1 MTGKENREIKNSVF
15 VDLFYEDES
24 AEANEIALF
33 NAIHDEPLPEGTK
46 IRKFRVDNTI
56 YMNFQNDISFDAGGK
71 VIVFGEHQSA
81 VNENMPL
88 RSLLYIGRAYERLVP
103 PRSRYKK
110 KIVSL
115 PTPEFY
121 TFYNGKEK
129 WEKEKELRLS
139 DAYIVKDGEPSL
151 ELKVKVI
158 NIRPEEHHEI
168 LERCQVLKEYSQFM
182 EIVQNYQISGE
193 EEPYKKAI
201 KECIERGI
209 LADYLM
215 RKGSEVVNMLLD
227 EYDYETDI
235 EVQREEA
242 REEGR
247 KLGREEGRMQGR
259 EEGREEERKEFLQKI
274 CSLIQKKLEKGK
286 TVSEIANDLEDTEEN
301 ISHLIKQF
309 HLNYR
314 QQCTHRCKHCIIGT
328 TYRIFITSSL

>member
-1 MTGKENREIKNSVF
+1 MHMKGEPMAGKENREIKNSVF

-46 IRKFRVDNTI
+46 IRRFRVDNTI

-71 VIVFGEHQSA
+71 VIVFGEHQST

-110 KIVSL
+110 KIVFL

-201 KECIERGI
+201 KECIEKGI

-286 TVSEIANDLEDTEEN
+286 TISEIADDLEDTEEN
-301 ISHLIKQF
+301 IAHLIEEF
-309 HLNYR
+309 HLGR
-314 QQCTHRCKHCIIGT
+314 KE
-328 TYRIFITSSL
+328 S

>member
-1 MTGKENREIKNSVF
+1 M
-15 VDLFYEDES
+15 
-24 AEANEIALF
+24 
-33 NAIHDEPLPEGTK
+33 
-46 IRKFRVDNTI
+46 
-56 YMNFQNDISFDAGGK
+56 
-71 VIVFGEHQSA
+71 IVFGEHQSA

-201 KECIERGI
+201 KECIEKGI

-242 REEGR
+242 RE
-247 KLGREEGRMQGR
+247 QGR
-259 EEGREEERKEFLQKI
+259 EEGRKQGTLQKT
-274 CSLIQKKLEKGK
+274 CALIRKKLEKGK
-286 TVSEIANDLEDTEEN
+286 TISEIADDLEDTEEN
-301 ISHLIKQF
+301 IAHLIEEFQ
-309 HLNYR
+309 LGRN
-314 QQCTHRCKHCIIGT
+314 G
-328 TYRIFITSSL
+328 S

>member
-1 MTGKENREIKNSVF
+1 M
-15 VDLFYEDES
+15 
-24 AEANEIALF
+24 
-33 NAIHDEPLPEGTK
+33 
-46 IRKFRVDNTI
+46 
-56 YMNFQNDISFDAGGK
+56 
-71 VIVFGEHQSA
+71 
-81 VNENMPL
+81 
-88 RSLLYIGRAYERLVP
+88 P
-103 PRSRYKK
+103 PRSLYKK

-168 LERCQVLKEYSQFM
+168 LEKCQVLKEYSQFM

-201 KECIERGI
+201 KECIEKGI

-247 KLGREEGRMQGR
+247 KQGREEGQKKGREEGRI
-259 EEGREEERKEFLQKI
+259 EEK
-274 CSLIQKKLEKGK
+274 SALIRKKLEKGK
-286 TVSEIANDLEDTEEN
+286 TISEIADDLEDTEEN
-301 ISHLIKQF
+301 IAHLIEQF
-309 HLNYR
+309 HLGR
-314 QQCTHRCKHCIIGT
+314 KE
-328 TYRIFITSSL
+328 S

>member
-1 MTGKENREIKNSVF
+1 M
-15 VDLFYEDES
+15 
-24 AEANEIALF
+24 
-33 NAIHDEPLPEGTK
+33 
-46 IRKFRVDNTI
+46 
-56 YMNFQNDISFDAGGK
+56 
-71 VIVFGEHQSA
+71 IVFGEHQST

-110 KIVSL
+110 KIVFL

-168 LERCQVLKEYSQFM
+168 LEKCQVLKEYSQFM

-201 KECIERGI
+201 KECIEKGI

-247 KLGREEGRMQGR
+247 KQGEEEGRKQGT
-259 EEGREEERKEFLQKI
+259 LQKT
-274 CSLIQKKLEKGK
+274 CALIQKKLEKGK
-286 TVSEIANDLEDTEEN
+286 TISEIADDLEDTEEN
-301 ISHLIKQF
+301 IAHLIEEF
-309 HLNYR
+309 HLGR
-314 QQCTHRCKHCIIGT
+314 KE
-328 TYRIFITSSL
+328 S

>member
-1 MTGKENREIKNSVF
+1 MHMKG
-15 VDLFYEDES
+15 
-24 AEANEIALF
+24 
-33 NAIHDEPLPEGTK
+33 EP
-46 IRKFRVDNTI
+46 
-56 YMNFQNDISFDAGGK
+56 
-71 VIVFGEHQSA
+71 IV
-81 VNENMPL
+81 
-88 RSLLYIGRAYERLVP
+88 
-103 PRSRYKK
+103 
-110 KIVSL
+110 
-115 PTPEFY
+115 
-121 TFYNGKEK
+121 GKEK
-129 WEKEKELRLS
+129 WAKEKELRLS
-139 DAYIVKDGEPSL
+139 DAYIVKDNEPSL

-168 LERCQVLKEYSQFM
+168 LEKCQVLKEYSQFM

-201 KECIERGI
+201 KECIEKGI

-247 KLGREEGRMQGR
+247 EEGRKLGR

-286 TVSEIANDLEDTEEN
+286 TISEIADDLENTEEN
-301 ISHLIKQF
+301 IAHLIEQF
-309 HLNYR
+309 HLHIN
-314 QQCTHRCKHCIIGT
+314 
-328 TYRIFITSSL
+328 

>member
-1 MTGKENREIKNSVF
+1 MAGKENREIKNSVF

-33 NAIHDEPLPEGTK
+33 NAIHNQPLPDGTK

-71 VIVFGEHQSA
+71 VIVFGEHQST

-88 RSLLYIGRAYERLVP
+88 RSLLYIGRAYERIVP

-110 KIVSL
+110 KLVPL

-129 WEKEKELRLS
+129 WQKEQELRLS
-139 DAYIVKDGEPSL
+139 DAYIVKENEPSL

-168 LERCQVLKEYSQFM
+168 LEKCQVLKEYSQFM
-182 EIVQNYQISGE
+182 DTVQSYQLSGAD
-193 EEPYKKAI
+193 EPYKKAI
-201 KECIERGI
+201 KECIEKGI
-209 LADYLM
+209 LADYLR
-215 RKGSEVVNMLLD
+215 RKGGEVINMLLD

-242 REEGR
+242 YQIGEQAGLNKGREEGR
-247 KLGREEGRMQGR
+247 KEGRK
-259 EEGREEERKEFLQKI
+259 EGTLQKI

-286 TVSEIANDLEDTEEN
+286 TISEIADDLEDTEEN
-301 ISHLIKQF
+301 ISHLIKEF
-309 HLNYR
+309 HLHMN
-314 QQCTHRCKHCIIGT
+314 
-328 TYRIFITSSL
+328 